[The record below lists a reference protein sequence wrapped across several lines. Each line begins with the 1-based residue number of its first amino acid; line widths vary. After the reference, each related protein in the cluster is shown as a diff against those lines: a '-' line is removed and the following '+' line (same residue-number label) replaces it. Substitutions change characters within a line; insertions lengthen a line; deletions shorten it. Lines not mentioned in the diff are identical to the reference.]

1 MKNAGII
8 RDVSAKVDDVV
19 LMDSL
24 HHDEDKGLVGI
35 YRLYY
40 KQILFFAQKYVKN
53 YQVAEEIVTDVFVK
67 LWERRTAFTSLD
79 SVRAFLYIAT
89 KNRCLNQLR
98 GKKYHE
104 AIDDVANYED
114 LLYDD
119 TDVFTKII
127 RTELLHMVYSA
138 VQKLPQKQQE
148 VFNMTFLE
156 DKTVEDIGKEMNM
169 TPHAVYTNKSRALAT
184 LRRNLQIRD
193 VLFLLVIIF
202 TM

>member
-8 RDVSAKVDDVV
+8 RDVSTKVDDVA
-19 LMDSL
+19 LIDSL
-24 HHDEDKGLVGI
+24 HHDEGKGLVGI

-67 LWERRTAFTSLD
+67 LWERRIAFTSLN

-98 GKKYHE
+98 GKKYYE
-104 AIDDVANYED
+104 ALDDVANYED
-114 LLYDD
+114 LLYED

-127 RTELLHMVYSA
+127 RTELLNMIFSE

-156 DKTVEDIGKEMNM
+156 DKTVEDIGKAMNM